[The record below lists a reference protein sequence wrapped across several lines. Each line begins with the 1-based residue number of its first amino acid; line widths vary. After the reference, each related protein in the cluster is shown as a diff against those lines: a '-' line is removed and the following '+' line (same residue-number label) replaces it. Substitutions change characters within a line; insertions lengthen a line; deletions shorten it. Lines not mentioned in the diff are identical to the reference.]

1 MSAPNLENFTL
12 QNDMRHSDVNGRLLG
27 RVDHS
32 GACGVAGGL
41 SGRHGA
47 REERV
52 EVVVVVVV
60 V

>member
-41 SGRHGA
+41 SGRQGG
-47 REERV
+47 REGRV
-52 EVVVVVVV
+52 EVVVVI
-60 V
+60 